1 MAMRYE
7 LETLMGYEFE
17 KLIGYEFEKLIL
29 EVEVPYEAPWLGC

>member
-1 MAMRYE
+1 MRYE